1 VLYAVALLIAG
12 MFHYKFFCRYL
23 CPLGAAFAAMSFV
36 RRWNWIPRR
45 KECGSPCQM
54 CRVKCRYGAIEKTG
68 EIIYSECFQCLDC
81 VVILDNP
88 KLCVPVVVEQKRARR
103 AQRKQLE
110 AAQ

>member
-1 VLYAVALLIAG
+1 

-23 CPLGAAFAAMSFV
+23 CPLGATFAALSFV
-36 RRWNWIPRR
+36 RRWKWIPRR

-54 CRVKCRYGAIEKTG
+54 CRVKCRYDAIEKSG
-68 EIIYSECFQCLDC
+68 AIVYSECFQCLDC

-88 KLCVPVVVEQKRARR
+88 KLCVPAVVEQKRARR
-103 AQRKQLE
+103 DARKQLE